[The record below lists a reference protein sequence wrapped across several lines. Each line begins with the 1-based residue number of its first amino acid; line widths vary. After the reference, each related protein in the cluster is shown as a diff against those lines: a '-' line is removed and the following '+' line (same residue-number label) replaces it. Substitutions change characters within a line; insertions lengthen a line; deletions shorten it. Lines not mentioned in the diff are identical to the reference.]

1 MTYTPEE
8 VDMLISW
15 RDRAAGYRWLHHE
28 SMQYYKK
35 HNMRFVHA
43 SILLSTVASA
53 SSFSFTGSGKIST
66 YTGYAIG
73 GLNVVIGL
81 INSFQRFAK
90 SGEKSEVNGSVAM
103 AYGMLYRLLDTE
115 LRLSEEHQR
124 TDLIPFARQEMD
136 RLFANS
142 SMIPQHV
149 IEKYTEE
156 FPNAMHKPELCD
168 SMNVS
173 ETPASLD
180 KLASILKTPF
190 NFNMGGEREKERDP
204 MRYPPPPIKVSGVG
218 GGIASRAMRSLSS
231 VVVDPVAALKD
242 KTRNITEVVAADAG
256 VNSTKGA
263 SASNDTQQSD

>member
-8 VDMLISW
+8 IDMLISW

-43 SILLSTVASA
+43 SILLSTIASA
-53 SSFSFTGSGKIST
+53 SSFSFTGSGDIST

-142 SMIPQHV
+142 SMIPQHI
-149 IEKYTEE
+149 IEKYTQE

-173 ETPASLD
+173 ETPATLD
-180 KLASILKTPF
+180 NLASILKTPF
-190 NFNMGGEREKERDP
+190 NFNFGERERDP
-204 MRYPPPPIKVSGVG
+204 MRYPPPPIKVSAGGVT
-218 GGIASRAMRSLSS
+218 SRAVRSLSS
-231 VVVDPVAALKD
+231 VVVDPLAAFKD
-242 KTRNITEVVAADAG
+242 KTRNITEALSNPDAG
-256 VNSTKGA
+256 VHSPKSA
-263 SASNDTQQSD
+263 SAPNEPQQSD